1 MKKILFVTV
10 TGLALLSSCGDENK
24 TDGAVAVELGKS
36 YGPVKVDTSKS
47 VTLDEMLSSFEAQKD
62 EMEFTFKAP
71 MVEVCSKAGCWV
83 NIEKE
88 NGETFMVRFKDHF
101 TIPTKTEVGT
111 EAYFHGRAYWDTVS
125 VELLRHF
132 AEDAGKSKEEI
143 EKITEPKFEMGFEA
157 DGITLV
163 KK

>member
-1 MKKILFVTV
+1 M
-10 TGLALLSSCGDENK
+10 
-24 TDGAVAVELGKS
+24 
-36 YGPVKVDTSKS
+36 
-47 VTLDEMLSSFEAQKD
+47 
-62 EMEFTFKAP
+62 
-71 MVEVCSKAGCWV
+71 
-83 NIEKE
+83 
-88 NGETFMVRFKDHF
+88 MVRFKDHF

-157 DGITLV
+157 DGIALV